1 MQMGSYYY
9 VHFTNDE
16 FEVQRSYVTSSQ
28 VTELVIELGHEPR
41 LMGPSR
47 LHHYVTA
54 LTNLS
59 VLACE

>member
-16 FEVQRSYVTSSQ
+16 FEVQRSYVTSSK
-28 VTELVIELGHEPR
+28 VTELVIELGCEPR
-41 LMGPSR
+41 LTGPSY
-47 LHHYVTA
+47 LYYYVTT

-59 VLACE
+59 VLARE